1 MKLAKN
7 VLLSLATVS
16 LVFAPFFNSSASAV
30 ETPIFK
36 NQASVTETTTKVNK
50 NLFQPQSETRI
61 HLKVGEVRNFANA
74 GDRITFNPLT
84 SPNAIAWTKLGTYN
98 TIQVF
103 AVAKGQAYLE
113 FSDDSS
119 TWRTRY
125 YFVVE

>member
-16 LVFAPFFNSSASAV
+16 LVFAPFFNSSASA
-30 ETPIFK
+30 
-36 NQASVTETTTKVNK
+36 AGTTTKVNK
-50 NLFQPQSETRI
+50 NIWDPTETRI
-61 HLKVGEVRNFANA
+61 TLKVGDVRTFANA
-74 GDRITFNPLT
+74 GNHVSFNPLT
-84 SPNAIAWTKLGTYN
+84 SPNAITWTTLGSIK

-113 FSDDSS
+113 FYDDSF

-125 YFVVE
+125 YFVVQ

>member
-7 VLLSLATVS
+7 VLLAIATVS

-36 NQASVTETTTKVNK
+36 NQASMTETTKVNK

-61 HLKVGEVRNFANA
+61 HLKVGDVRNFANA
-74 GDRITFNPLT
+74 GNRITFSPLT
-84 SPNAIAWTKLGTYN
+84 SPNAIAWTRLGTYN

-103 AVAKGQAYLE
+103 AVAKGQAWIE

-119 TWRTRY
+119 SWRTRY